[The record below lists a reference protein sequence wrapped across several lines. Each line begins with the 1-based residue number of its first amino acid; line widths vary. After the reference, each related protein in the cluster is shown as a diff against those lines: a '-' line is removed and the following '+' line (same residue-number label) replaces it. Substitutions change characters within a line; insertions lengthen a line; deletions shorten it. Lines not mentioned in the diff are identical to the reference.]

1 MNILLALFI
10 AVLLATPAVAQAVLD
25 LRSSQAGSTAQE
37 TQPPSVDAG
46 LANGNVKRAGA
57 PSVGDGRANG
67 VVKDAGA
74 PSVGDG
80 RANGVVKSTTVDQ

>member
-1 MNILLALFI
+1 MNILPVSFI
-10 AVLLATPAVAQAVLD
+10 AVLLATPAGAQAVID
-25 LRSSQAGSTAQE
+25 LRPSQAGSTAQE
-37 TQPPSVDAG
+37 VQPPSVDAG

-67 VVKDAGA
+67 AVKDAGA

-80 RANGVVKSTTVDQ
+80 RANGVVKSNNVSQ